1 MPELADVIGF
11 LSASHVA
18 TWVELA
24 FCFWLALSLL
34 CYRLR
39 MRSAGL
45 IAATLSWL
53 IAGLV
58 IWAAPTIL
66 HELLT
71 WSGR

>member
-1 MPELADVIGF
+1 MPELADLF
-11 LSASHVA
+11 TFPSAPHLA
-18 TWVELA
+18 TWVGLA
-24 FCFWLALSLL
+24 FFFWLALSLL

-39 MRSAGL
+39 VRRAGL

-58 IWAAPTIL
+58 IWAVPTIL